1 MQNTILT
8 LVLQSRRMDGFSF
21 DIYLSIPLF
30 LNVYH
35 FFFFFVYHF
44 YNLQKLFKETKNHNI
59 SV

>member
-21 DIYLSIPLF
+21 DIYLLILF
-30 LNVYH
+30 LN
-35 FFFFFVYHF
+35 VYHF

-59 SV
+59 SVTNI

>member
-1 MQNTILT
+1 MIQKMQNTILT

-30 LNVYH
+30 LS
-35 FFFFFVYHF
+35 VYHF
-44 YNLQKLFKETKNHNI
+44 YNLQKLFKKTKNHNI